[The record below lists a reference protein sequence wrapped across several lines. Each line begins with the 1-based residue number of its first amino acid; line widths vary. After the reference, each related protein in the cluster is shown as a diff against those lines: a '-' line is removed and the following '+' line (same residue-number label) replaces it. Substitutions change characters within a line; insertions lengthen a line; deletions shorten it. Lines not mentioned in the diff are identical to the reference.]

1 MHHWSIPCA
10 SWLLWRWLTTL
21 WLGCL
26 AVGAWAAES
35 SVSPMLPHDLAV
47 LPDPGGM
54 LDISTVANPARFKT
68 VPSGSYSGGFTRSA
82 HWCQNVIHNL
92 LHAIDS
98 DPNAVYTQ
106 SAQLA
111 SLIGQPDAMAQVV
124 ALLG

>member
-1 MHHWSIPCA
+1 
-10 SWLLWRWLTTL
+10 
-21 WLGCL
+21 
-26 AVGAWAAES
+26 
-35 SVSPMLPHDLAV
+35 MLPHDLAV